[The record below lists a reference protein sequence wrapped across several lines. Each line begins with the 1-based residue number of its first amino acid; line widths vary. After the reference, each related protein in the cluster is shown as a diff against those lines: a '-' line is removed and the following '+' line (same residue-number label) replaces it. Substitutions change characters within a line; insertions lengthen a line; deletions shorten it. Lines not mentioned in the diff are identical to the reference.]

1 MRSRYKHFHDIC
13 PYFVTCTT
21 VNWIPI
27 FISRPMFDI
36 AIESLQFLKEDGSLK
51 IYAYVILENHIHM
64 IAGSEDLSKHIGR
77 FKSYTA
83 RKIIDISKDKNNTW
97 LLEQLKEEKKHF
109 KTDRTHQLWQ
119 EGFHPQR
126 IQSDEMMRQKINY
139 IHNNPVRR
147 GYVDDAINW
156 VYSSARNYLKDD
168 HSVLAIDS
176 YEL

>member
-1 MRSRYKHFHDIC
+1 MRSRYRHFHDTS

-36 AIESLQFLKEDGSLK
+36 AID
-51 IYAYVILENHIHM
+51 
-64 IAGSEDLSKHIGR
+64 R
-77 FKSYTA
+77 
-83 RKIIDISKDKNNTW
+83 NNTW
-97 LLEQLKEEKKHF
+97 LLEQLKEGKKHF
-109 KTDRTHQLWQ
+109 KADRTYQLWQ

-126 IQSDEMMRQKINY
+126 IQSEEMMRQKINY

-168 HSVLAIDS
+168 HSVLEID
-176 YEL
+176 LLAL